1 MQLWLILIRSNFVQ
15 GLRIE
20 FLAADQSLH
29 GWCMK
34 KIVFVSVLLVLFS
47 VSLGALPGITEY
59 IPTQSGEYVYY
70 RDYTFEEETYIGFL
84 QYDKGT
90 YAVRYYSP
98 KPKQGSADIH
108 ILFSM
113 DPDAVNVE
121 LTGEKILTEVTSD
134 DVDTVNYLHD
144 LLYEFNARRKKVN
157 GKKFTSTLKIS
168 EMFELFGGDVT
179 MVYEGYIPLYS
190 LDSIRS
196 DKGDIL
202 FQAVTMGVIL
212 DSEDTTFS
220 RFKGFENLPPLTSGK
235 DSKKNIDDQWL
246 SDAEGYWTMGDDAL
260 FLMNTVEIDA
270 EEYLKNGYSVED
282 FFTRYFLLSTGGSY
296 FYLPYTSIENKGG
309 AASPS
314 LLLVNTALSFSGES
328 TYTKDFKVL
337 LKESNNRYWFYVLT
351 VYEKFYKEH
360 KSYFDEFAKNLIP

>member
-1 MQLWLILIRSNFVQ
+1 
-15 GLRIE
+15 
-20 FLAADQSLH
+20 
-29 GWCMK
+29 MK
-34 KIVFVSVLLVLFS
+34 KIVIVSILLVLFS

-84 QYDKGT
+84 QYDAGT

-98 KPKQGSADIH
+98 KPKQGSGDIH

-113 DPDAVNVE
+113 NPAASSVE
-121 LTGEKILTEVTSD
+121 LTGEKIISEVTAE
-134 DVDTVNYLHD
+134 DVDTVNYIHE
-144 LLYEFNARRKKVN
+144 LLYEFNARRKRVN
-157 GKKFTSTLKIS
+157 GKNLSSSFRVS
-168 EMFELFGGDVT
+168 ETFELFGGDVT

-196 DKGDIL
+196 EKGDIL

-220 RFKGFENLPPLTSGK
+220 GFKGFQNLPPLTSGK
-235 DSKKNIDDQWL
+235 DSKKNLDDQWL
-246 SDAEGYWTMGDDAL
+246 SDADGYWTMGDDAL
-260 FLMNTVEIDA
+260 FLMNTVEIEA
-270 EEYLKNGYSVED
+270 EEYVKNGYSVED

-296 FYLPYTSIENKGG
+296 FYLPYTSIENKGK
-309 AASPS
+309 SNTPS

-328 TYTKDFKVL
+328 IYTKDFKVL
-337 LKESNNRYWFYVLT
+337 LKESDNRYWFYVLT
-351 VYEKFYKEH
+351 IYEKLYKEN
-360 KSYFDEFAKNLIP
+360 KSYFDEFAKKLIP